1 MREDGEFALIS
12 RLAES
17 LARAGASP
25 GSRGGA
31 AARGAQPPS
40 APLRGAF
47 PSTEIRVGVGD
58 DAAVTVPAGATVTS
72 TDAFV
77 EGVHF
82 RRDIAPPRS
91 IGRKALAAALSDL
104 AAMGASPG
112 EAYVALG
119 IPEDVDEDFCLE
131 LYEGLGAIAAETD
144 TAVLGGDVTRS
155 PALLLAVTVVG
166 HARSAGEV
174 VGRDGAAPDQAL
186 AVTGEL
192 GGAAAGLLILERPE
206 LASSLDADAAA
217 ALRERQLEPGPRIAA
232 GAALAS
238 VGAVAMI
245 DISDGVGADAAQV
258 AAASGVRVEIELATV
273 PTQAGVAEVAA
284 AAELDP
290 CDLAAAGGEDYEL
303 LAVIPADLVDDAAAA
318 ASAAG
323 APLTVIGRTTRGEG
337 VELRDPDGSVRPPSG
352 FDHLRRP
359 PARGGRV

>member
-1 MREDGEFALIS
+1 MTRRPETHQDGEFALIS
-12 RLAES
+12 RLAER
-17 LARAGASP
+17 LARAGAS
-25 GSRGGA
+25 RA
-31 AARGAQPPS
+31 D
-40 APLRGAF
+40 
-47 PSTEIRVGVGD
+47 STEIPVGLGD

-82 RRDIAPPRS
+82 RRDTAPPRS

-104 AAMGASPG
+104 AAMGASSG

-166 HARSAGEV
+166 HARSAGAV

-217 ALRERQLEPGPRIAA
+217 ALRDRQLEPAPRIAA

-238 VGAVAMI
+238 AGTVAMI

-258 AAASGVRVEIELATV
+258 AAASGVCAEIELARV
-273 PTQAGVAEVAA
+273 PIQAGVAEVAA
-284 AAELDP
+284 VAELDP
-290 CDLAAAGGEDYEL
+290 RDLAAAGGEDYEL

-318 ASAAG
+318 ASAG
-323 APLTVIGRTTRGEG
+323 GTPLTVIGRTSRGEG

-352 FDHLRRP
+352 FDHLRP
-359 PARGGRV
+359 PPGRGGRV

>member
-1 MREDGEFALIS
+1 MPSEPEMPENGEFALIR
-12 RLAES
+12 RLAER
-17 LARAGASP
+17 LARAGANRA
-25 GSRGGA
+25 G
-31 AARGAQPPS
+31 
-40 APLRGAF
+40 
-47 PSTEIRVGVGD
+47 STEIHVGLGD
-58 DAAVTVPAGATVTS
+58 DAAVTAPAGATVTS

-82 RRDIAPPRS
+82 RRESAPARS

-112 EAYVALG
+112 EGYVALG
-119 IPEDVDEDFCLE
+119 IPEDVDEEFCLE
-131 LYEGLGAIAAETD
+131 LYEGLGAIAAETG

-155 PALLLAVTVVG
+155 PVLLLAVTVVG
-166 HARSAGEV
+166 HARSAGAV

-206 LASSLDADAAA
+206 LASSLDADESA
-217 ALRERQLEPGPRIAA
+217 ALRQRQLEPAPRIAA

-238 VGAVAMI
+238 AGAAAMI

-258 AAASGVRVEIELATV
+258 AAASGVRAEIELDSV
-273 PTQAGVAEVAA
+273 PIQAGVREVAA

-290 CDLAAAGGEDYEL
+290 RDLAAAGGEDYEL
-303 LAVIPADLVDDAAAA
+303 LAVIPTDLVDAAATA
-318 ASAAG
+318 ASSAG
-323 APLTVIGRTTRGEG
+323 AALTVVGRTTRGKG
-337 VELRDPDGSVRPPSG
+337 VELRDVSGSVRPPSG

-359 PARGGRV
+359 PARGGRA